1 MRFHPI
7 KKFDIFIMKKFLGT
21 FFFSIILILG
31 IVIIFD
37 LSEKIDDF
45 IEKEAPLRAIVVD
58 YYFNFIPYFSNLF
71 SGLFTFI
78 AVIFFTSKLAFNSEI
93 IAILSSGISFK
104 RFLRPY
110 LLSAFIIASVSWYLG
125 AYVIPPANE
134 KMIDFKYTYVK
145 SNRESRQKN
154 IHRQI
159 APDTYLYMESYN
171 SRDDLGKSF
180 TLESFEN
187 DKLVSKL
194 SANLIKWDR
203 SKKTWTISN
212 YVIRKITD
220 GHEILTKGEERD
232 TTLNVVPEDFIVQ
245 KEDMGTM
252 TTPELLNYIEK
263 QKLRGVDAL
272 EEYEL
277 ERHQRIANPFSV
289 FILTLIG
296 ASLASRKIRGG
307 IGLHIG
313 IGLLLAFTYI
323 MFQQVSKVF
332 AMSGAVTPLISN
344 WIPNLVYGIIAL
356 LLYKWSSR

>member
-1 MRFHPI
+1 MR
-7 KKFDIFIMKKFLGT
+7 KFLGT
-21 FFFSIILILG
+21 FFFTIILILG

-45 IEKEAPLRAIVVD
+45 IEKEAPFRAIIFD
-58 YYFNFIPYFSNLF
+58 YYLNFLPYFANLF

-78 AVIFFTSKLAFNSEI
+78 AVIFFTSKMAFNSEI
-93 IAILSSGISFK
+93 IALLSSGVSY
-104 RFLRPY
+104 RRLMQPY
-110 LLSAFIIASVSWYLG
+110 LISALFIAVFSWFLG
-125 AYVIPPANE
+125 AYVIPPANA
-134 KMIDFKYTYVK
+134 KMIEFKYTYVK
-145 SNRESRQKN
+145 SNRESRQNN

-159 APDTYLYMESYN
+159 SPNVYLYMQSYN
-171 SRDDLGKSF
+171 SRDDVGKDF
-180 TLESFEN
+180 TLEKFEN
-187 DKLVSKL
+187 KKLVSKL
-194 SANLIKWDR
+194 TANRIKWDR
-203 SKKTWTISN
+203 SKKTWTIN
-212 YVIRKITD
+212 DYIIREITE
-220 GHEILTKGEERD
+220 GNEQIHKGASRD
-232 TTLNVVPEDFIVQ
+232 TTLNVLPEDFVFQ

-252 TTPELLNYIEK
+252 TTPELLKYIDK

-277 ERHQRIANPFSV
+277 ERHRRIASPFSV

-332 AMSGAVTPLISN
+332 ALSGSVSPLVSN
-344 WIPNLVYGIIAL
+344 WIPNFVYGIIAVA
-356 LLYKWSSR
+356 LYKWASR

>member
-1 MRFHPI
+1 MKFHPI
-7 KKFDIFIMKKFLGT
+7 KKFDLFIMKKFLGT
-21 FFFSIILILG
+21 FFFAIILILG

-45 IEKEAPLRAIVVD
+45 IEKEAPFRAIIVD

-78 AVIFFTSKLAFNSEI
+78 AVIYFTSKLAFNSEI
-93 IAILSSGISFK
+93 IALLSSGISFT

-110 LLSAFIIASVSWYLG
+110 LLSALIIAITSWFLS
-125 AYVIPPANE
+125 AYIIPPSNE
-134 KMIDFKYTYVK
+134 KMIEFKYTYVK

-159 APDTYLYMESYN
+159 APNTYLYLASYN
-171 SRDDLGKSF
+171 SRDDLGKKF

-194 SANLIKWDR
+194 SANRIKWDR
-203 SKKTWTISN
+203 SKKTWTISDF
-212 YVIRKITD
+212 VIRDITE
-220 GHEILTKGEERD
+220 GHETITKGASRD
-232 TTLNVVPEDFIVQ
+232 TTLNVFPEDFIIQ
-245 KEDMGTM
+245 KEDMSTM
-252 TTPELLNYIEK
+252 TTPELLKYIEK
-263 QKLRGVDAL
+263 QQLRGVDAL

-277 ERHQRIANPFSV
+277 ERHLRIANPFSI

-313 IGLLLAFTYI
+313 LGILLAFTYI
-323 MFQQVSKVF
+323 MFQQISKVF
-332 AMSGAVTPLISN
+332 AMSGAVSPLVSN
-344 WIPNLVYGIIAL
+344 WIPNIIFGIIAL
-356 LLYKWSSR
+356 VLYKWAAR